1 MRNLNFNRCEE
12 DFKKWWNNLA
22 PTYKDKEYD
31 DLSFCDLLKL
41 KELVKNVNNVAT
53 YRLTLAFVGWLLE
66 VGIINQNDAGM
77 MIKNISS
84 QNPNA
89 QGYDVVYQMSLN
101 GKSGIIAEVKCNI
114 PISIN
119 NLGAQKTIEIDN
131 DIDGLLNGKASANLD
146 PTNYYK
152 FMVMMSGALS
162 PIITHLHNKYG
173 NLIYICDG
181 KKPIW
186 CKDVNK
192 VNIVP
197 ISVRCDFPDLET
209 CKEPE
214 KTNAVKKNAS
224 NSGKNIPKI
233 IGWDIEDLLD
243 ILRKKGLLKESEIS
257 E

>member
-1 MRNLNFNRCEE
+1 
-12 DFKKWWNNLA
+12 
-22 PTYKDKEYD
+22 
-31 DLSFCDLLKL
+31 
-41 KELVKNVNNVAT
+41 
-53 YRLTLAFVGWLLE
+53 
-66 VGIINQNDAGM
+66 M

-119 NLGAQKTIEIDN
+119 NLGAQKTGAIVR
-131 DIDGLLNGKASANLD
+131 DIDGLLNRKKIAKHDHANYC
-146 PTNYYK
+146 NYYN
-152 FMVMMSGALS
+152 FMVMMSNALS
-162 PIITHLHNKYG
+162 PIITYLNKEYG
-173 NLIYICDG
+173 SQIYICDG
-181 KKPIW
+181 NKPIW

-209 CKEPE
+209 RKEPE
-214 KTNAVKKNAS
+214 KTNSVKKNAS

-233 IGWDIEDLLD
+233 EGWDIDELLG
-243 ILRKKGLLKESEIS
+243 ILKEKGLLKESEVAK
-257 E
+257 